1 VTPHRVRGSVLVAAA
16 LAALAALASP
26 VAAQSPEHPLL
37 ILSMGAG
44 YVTGGGIWRLD
55 RQYAGVSTG
64 EVDSLTLSR
73 RFRPGFTV
81 GVGATLFRSPRFAYT
96 LEISFLGLTTE
107 SRCASLGPVASPYA
121 FDSQDINRR
130 ACEDIQGKSIPT
142 NAAAFQLG
150 GTWRIVTQG
159 LVQPYVRLV
168 AGAAILGGSFIEA
181 SGRVFLQGAIDSLD
195 SQTRARVFLADQNR
209 RETTLL
215 ATLAAGVTLEAAP
228 GYRLRF
234 EARDIVTRIPTVTG
248 PGNHTELEP
257 FAQVGSRT
265 VHLLALTVA
274 LDLVLERQR
283 TRRY

>member
-1 VTPHRVRGSVLVAAA
+1 MTPHRVRGSVLVAAA
-16 LAALAALASP
+16 LAALANRAP
-26 VAAQSPEHPLL
+26 AQSPERPLL
-37 ILSMGAG
+37 IISMDAG
-44 YVTGGGIWRLD
+44 YVTGGSIWRLD
-55 RQYAGVSTG
+55 RQYALVSSG
-64 EVDSLTLSR
+64 ELDSLTLSR

-81 GVGATLFRSPRFAYT
+81 GVGATLFHSPHFAYT

-107 SRCASLGPVASPYA
+107 SRCASLGPVASPFA
-121 FDSQDINRR
+121 PDSAHINQQ

-159 LVQPYVRLV
+159 LAQPYVRLV
-168 AGAAILGGSFIEA
+168 GGVAILGGSFIEA
-181 SGRVFLQGAIDSLD
+181 SGRVFLDSLG
-195 SQTRARVFLADQNR
+195 SPTRARVFLAEQNR

-228 GYRLRF
+228 GYQLRF
-234 EARDIVTRIPTVTG
+234 EARDIIARIPTVTG
-248 PGNHTELEP
+248 PGDYTQLEP

>member
-1 VTPHRVRGSVLVAAA
+1 MTPHRVRGSVLVAAA
-16 LAALAALASP
+16 LAALASRAP
-26 VAAQSPEHPLL
+26 AQAPDRPLL

-55 RQYAGVSTG
+55 RQLAGVSTG
-64 EVDSLTLSR
+64 DLDSLTLSR

-81 GVGATLFRSPRFAYT
+81 GVGATLFRSPRFAST

-107 SRCASLGPVASPYA
+107 SRCVSLGPVASPYA
-121 FDSQDINRR
+121 FDSQHINQQ

-150 GTWRIVTQG
+150 GTWRIVTRG

-168 AGAAILGGSFIEA
+168 GGFAVLGGSFIEA
-181 SGRVFLQGAIDSLD
+181 SGRVFLQGEIDSLD
-195 SQTRARVFLADQNR
+195 SQTRTRVFLADQNR

-215 ATLAAGVTLEAAP
+215 ATLAAGVTLETAP

-248 PGNHTELEP
+248 PGNHVQLEP

>member
-1 VTPHRVRGSVLVAAA
+1 MTLHHLRRSALAA
-16 LAALAALASP
+16 LALAALASP
-26 VAAQSPEHPLL
+26 AAAQSPEHPLL
-37 ILSMGAG
+37 VFSLSGG
-44 YVTGGGIWRLD
+44 SLTGGAIWRLD
-55 RQYAGVSTG
+55 RQFARASSGDI
-64 EVDSLTLSR
+64 DSLALSR

-81 GVGATLFRSPRFAYT
+81 GVGATLFRSPHFAYT
-96 LEISFLGLTTE
+96 LDISFLGLTTE

-121 FDSQDINRR
+121 LDSQHINQQ
-130 ACEDIQGKSIPT
+130 ACEDIQGRSIPT

-159 LVQPYVRLV
+159 LAQPYARLV
-168 AGAAILGGSFIEA
+168 AGAAIVGGSFIEA
-181 SGRVFLQGAIDSLD
+181 SGRVFASDSPGP
-195 SQTRARVFLADQNR
+195 QTRARVFLADQNR
-209 RETTLL
+209 REIMLL

-228 GYRLRF
+228 GYQLRF
-234 EARDIVTRIPTVTG
+234 EARDVMARIPTVTG
-248 PGNHTELEP
+248 PGDYTRLDP

>member
-1 VTPHRVRGSVLVAAA
+1 VTLHHLRRSA
-16 LAALAALASP
+16 LTALALAALASP
-26 VAAQSPEHPLL
+26 AVAQSPEHPLL
-37 ILSMGAG
+37 VFSISGGSL
-44 YVTGGGIWRLD
+44 TGGGIWRLD
-55 RQYAGVSTG
+55 RQYALVSSG
-64 EVDSLTLSR
+64 ELDSLTLSR

-96 LEISFLGLTTE
+96 LEISFVGLTTE

-121 FDSQDINRR
+121 FDSQHINQQ

-159 LVQPYVRLV
+159 LAQPYVRLV
-168 AGAAILGGSFIEA
+168 GGVAILGGSFIEA
-181 SGRVFLQGAIDSLD
+181 SGRVFLDSLG
-195 SQTRARVFLADQNR
+195 SPTRARVFLAEQNR

-228 GYRLRF
+228 GYQLRF
-234 EARDIVTRIPTVTG
+234 EARDIIARIPTVTG
-248 PGNHTELEP
+248 PGDHLQLEP

>member
-16 LAALAALASP
+16 LAALASRAPAQAPDRP
-26 VAAQSPEHPLL
+26 VL

-44 YVTGGGIWRLD
+44 YVTGGSIWRLD
-55 RQYAGVSTG
+55 RQYAYAGVSSG
-64 EVDSLTLSR
+64 ALDSLTLSR

-81 GVGATLFRSPRFAYT
+81 GVGATLFRSPRFAST

-107 SRCASLGPVASPYA
+107 SRCASLGPVASPYS
-121 FDSQDINRR
+121 FDSQHIIQQ

-142 NAAAFQLG
+142 SAAAFQLG
-150 GTWRIVTQG
+150 GTWRIVTHG

-168 AGAAILGGSFIEA
+168 GGVAILGGSFIETG
-181 SGRVFLQGAIDSLD
+181 GRVFLQEEQA
-195 SQTRARVFLADQNR
+195 RARVFLADQNR

-215 ATLAAGVTLEAAP
+215 ATLAAGVTLETAP
-228 GYRLRF
+228 GYQLRF
-234 EARDIVTRIPTVTG
+234 EVRDIMTRVPTVTG
-248 PGNHTELEP
+248 PGDHTQIDP

>member
-1 VTPHRVRGSVLVAAA
+1 MTPHRVRGRVLVAAA
-16 LAALAALASP
+16 LAALASRAP
-26 VAAQSPEHPLL
+26 AQAPDRPLL
-37 ILSMGAG
+37 ILSIGAG

-55 RQYAGVSTG
+55 RQYAGVSSG
-64 EVDSLTLSR
+64 ELDSLTLSR
-73 RFRPGFTV
+73 MFRPGFTV
-81 GVGATLFRSPRFAYT
+81 GVGATLFRSPRFAST

-121 FDSQDINRR
+121 VDGQHINQQ

-150 GTWRIVTQG
+150 GTWRAVTHG

-168 AGAAILGGSFIEA
+168 AGAAILGGSFIET
-181 SGRVFLQGAIDSLD
+181 SGRVYVEGAIDTLGSP
-195 SQTRARVFLADQNR
+195 TRARVFLSERNR
-209 RETTLL
+209 RETAWL

-228 GYRLRF
+228 GYQLRF

>member
-16 LAALAALASP
+16 LAALASRAP
-26 VAAQSPEHPLL
+26 AQAPDRPLL

-55 RQYAGVSTG
+55 RQYAGVSSG
-64 EVDSLTLSR
+64 ELDSLTLSR

-121 FDSQDINRR
+121 NDSEGINRQ

-142 NAAAFQLG
+142 SAAAFQFG
-150 GTWRIVTQG
+150 GTWRIVTHG

-168 AGAAILGGSFIEA
+168 AGAAILGGSFIETG
-181 SGRVFLQGAIDSLD
+181 GRVLLQGTTDSLGP
-195 SQTRARVFLADQNR
+195 QTRVRVFLADQNR

-215 ATLAAGVTLEAAP
+215 ATLAAGVTLETAP
-228 GYRLRF
+228 GYQLRF

-248 PGNHTELEP
+248 PGNHTQLEP
-257 FAQVGSRT
+257 FAQAGSRT

>member
-1 VTPHRVRGSVLVAAA
+1 VLVAAA
-16 LAALAALASP
+16 LAALASRAP
-26 VAAQSPEHPLL
+26 AQAPDRPLL

-44 YVTGGGIWRLD
+44 YVTGGGLWHLD
-55 RQYAGVSTG
+55 RQYAGVSSG
-64 EVDSLTLSR
+64 RLDSLALSR

-121 FDSQDINRR
+121 FDIQLINRQ
-130 ACEDIQGKSIPT
+130 ACENIQGKSIPT

-150 GTWRIVTQG
+150 GTWRIVTHG
-159 LVQPYVRLV
+159 PVQPYVRLV
-168 AGAAILGGSFIEA
+168 GGAAILGGSFIET
-181 SGRVFLQGAIDSLD
+181 SGRVFLDSLN
-195 SQTRARVFLADQNR
+195 SQTRVRVFLADQNR

-215 ATLAAGVTLEAAP
+215 ATLAAGVTLETAP
-228 GYRLRF
+228 GYQLRF

-248 PGNHTELEP
+248 PGDHTQLDP